1 MNKTCLIGN
10 LVRDPQIS
18 YTGESQMAVAR
29 FTIAINRMK
38 KDGGADF
45 PNIVVFGKQAENCE
59 KYLRKGSKVAV
70 EGRIQTG
77 SYEREDGT
85 RVYTTDIVA
94 ERVEFLNRAEGQ
106 ESRENRSTD
115 EYKPSG
121 RYEEYDPREDFAA
134 LDETNVPF

>member
-1 MNKTCLIGN
+1 
-10 LVRDPQIS
+10 
-18 YTGESQMAVAR
+18 MAVAR

-59 KYLRKGSKVAV
+59 KYLRKGSKVAI

-85 RVYTTDIVA
+85 RVYTTDVVA

-106 ESRENRSTD
+106 VSTENRYTD
-115 EYKPSG
+115 EYKPSE

-134 LDETNVPF
+134 LDDSDGVPF